1 MRYLLAALT
10 AVALLAPGVAA
21 AGDYAPMDCAKAK
34 SAAEQTICKNYA
46 LGQAEARMATL
57 YGIATSLV
65 AMGQRGDMQGAQRDW
80 LQTRENCGDRVGC
93 LTTAYAM
100 RIKDL
105 NATIA
110 AIAARGPY

>member
-10 AVALLAPGVAA
+10 AVVLLAPDLAS

-34 SAAEQTICKNYA
+34 SAAELTICKNYA

-65 AMGQRGDMQGAQRDW
+65 AMQRGDMQAHSAI
-80 LQTRENCGDRVGC
+80 GC
-93 LTTAYAM
+93 RRA
-100 RIKDL
+100 R
-105 NATIA
+105 IA
-110 AIAARGPY
+110 ATVSPASPPPTPCASRISTRPSPR